1 MLGIRRGRM
10 MKRAAVTEQWPAFD
24 APLLQGIAA
33 AFARRR
39 KAIAYHS
46 SLTCTREM
54 SESTSEVIERLNLD
68 LRSDSLRLS
77 VWADGDLWL
86 RLCRRAAGRNA
97 GWAFMDHF
105 YGDAQVVPVE
115 ALVGMVERTLAL
127 RIGTDPPSERQQLRA
142 IRASIGPYED

>member
-1 MLGIRRGRM
+1 MLGIRRRRM

-54 SESTSEVIERLNLD
+54 SESTSGVIERLNLD
-68 LRSDSLRLS
+68 LKSDSLRLS

-86 RLCRRAAGRNA
+86 RLCRQAAGRNA

-105 YGDAQVVPVE
+105 YGDAQAVPVE
-115 ALVGMVERTLAL
+115 TLVGLVEKTLAI
-127 RIGTDPPSERQQLRA
+127 RIGADSASERQQLRTIWA
-142 IRASIGPYED
+142 CVRPDEG